1 MPWIPLAP
9 ALGILGLLMA
19 FGVYRYVV
27 AQPAGSGLMVEI
39 SDSIQTGA
47 MAFLRKEYTILAWFI
62 VVVAILLTLGI
73 GKFTAL
79 AFVSGAICS
88 MLAGF
93 IGMKAATKANVRTAQ
108 AAKTVGRDRA
118 LSVAF
123 YGGSVMGLTIASLG
137 LVGLGIF
144 YWVFRDPLVIN
155 GFAMGASSIALFARV
170 GGGI

>member
-1 MPWIPLAP
+1 MPWTPLAP

-19 FGVYRYVV
+19 FGIYRYVV

-39 SDSIQTGA
+39 SDSIPPAGR
-47 MAFLRKEYTILAWFI
+47 AFLRKEYTLVAWFI

-93 IGMKAATKANVRTAQ
+93 LAMKA
-108 AAKTVGRDRA
+108 RDR
-118 LSVAF
+118 
-123 YGGSVMGLTIASLG
+123 GQ
-137 LVGLGIF
+137 
-144 YWVFRDPLVIN
+144 
-155 GFAMGASSIALFARV
+155 ARARHAV
-170 GGGI
+170 